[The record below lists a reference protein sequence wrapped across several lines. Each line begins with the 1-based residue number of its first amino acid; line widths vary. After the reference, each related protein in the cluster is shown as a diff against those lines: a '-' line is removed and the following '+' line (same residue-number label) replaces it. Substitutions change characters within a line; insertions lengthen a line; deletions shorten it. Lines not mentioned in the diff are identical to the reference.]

1 MTRKA
6 LKNVPIPD
14 EEKLRALY
22 STVSS
27 REETAAPKQ
36 PSEPRPHI
44 YKHTSKQENKKTSKQ
59 EEAPTPKQTSQH
71 VYKNS
76 STQGNQYTPAPSPH
90 VNEFTSGH
98 SSPPAFTYSP
108 PPIHPNTS
116 PPPTRNSGT
125 YSQPPEA
132 QKQKESPYRRQ
143 TYHMRPDQIEW
154 IRVDAF
160 HSRRKIS
167 EVLRDIVDEHYA
179 NREGD

>member
-27 REETAAPKQ
+27 QEETASPKQ
-36 PSEPRPHI
+36 PPESSPHV
-44 YKHTSKQENKKTSKQ
+44 YKHTSKQTNKKTSKQ
-59 EEAPTPKQTSQH
+59 ETPTQKHTSKH
-71 VYKNS
+71 VYKEP
-76 STQGNQYTPAPSPH
+76 STQGHEYTPAQSPH

-108 PPIHPNTS
+108 PPIPPNMS
-116 PPPTRNSGT
+116 PPATGNSPT

-132 QKQKESPYRRQ
+132 QKHKESPYRRQ